1 MDLSLIVNVADNET
15 SSMLDGT
22 SLLPFINGH
31 FPEASD
37 SSGLR
42 FLPEIISLRLSD
54 HYVF

>member
-1 MDLSLIVNVADNET
+1 MDLSLIVNVADNDT

-22 SLLPFINGH
+22 ALLPFINRY

-42 FLPEIISLRLSD
+42 SLPEIILLRLSD